1 MIYLLNINIY
11 IMNLKKYKDFKLNE
25 EFSKEKI
32 NSWLT
37 KFKNMTNRE
46 AYETRVASKILRKI
60 IRYNSGLSQD
70 KPTEQD
76 IEFLKKHSTDL
87 VKILSIIATIPTPIP
102 YMGIA
107 LILNKFGI
115 KILPNKDDLDIP
127 DEFKRKNN

>member
-1 MIYLLNINIY
+1 
-11 IMNLKKYKDFKLNE
+11 MNLKKYKDFKLNE

-37 KFKNMTNRE
+37 KFKDMTNRE

-87 VKILSIIATIPTPIP
+87 VKILGIIATTPTPIP
-102 YMGIA
+102 YISIA

-115 KILPNKDDLDIP
+115 KMLPSKDDLDIP
-127 DEFKRKNN
+127 DEFKRKTKKGL